1 MDIEVKGENDCYY
14 KGTIQALHSNG
25 AQVVLENEPN
35 TPKLYQYEYLR
46 LSPADTSAKPI
57 TFTEGQIVEVFVCPN
72 EVEPLGW
79 YQAKVHSI
87 KGDFVCV
94 DINAPVSSKEVIS
107 VDLVRPVNCS
117 PIITASSFRTTK
129 ISVPPSLDE
138 YSMRPDA
145 HAEFAQHVGRILVNY
160 DPQSKQLIV
169 TSCYDD
175 AIERAEMLAEMH
187 FRLLS
192 QKLSLKQ
199 RTEDATKQLQNTHIS
214 QDGIVEQFVVPHYL
228 MGLAIGGHGSN
239 IAQARAVDGVIDV
252 KITPAGDDMVEFRVI
267 ANNAKAARKARSLL
281 EYSEEPYMVPRDMVG
296 KLIGKSGLAIQ
307 EIVDKS
313 GVVRVKVG
321 DEDSS
326 RDNTAEAILLTFSC
340 YSFVPFWYIG
350 TVESIKNAR
359 FLMSYHMNHLK
370 EMESLRQEAQELNR
384 QLRGRMTPPHNNYS
398 NNQSRSERAY
408 HSDIESNPPVRGRG
422 GYGRP
427 RGRYMRGMV
436 NVILASGMSCDCSR
450 SFRAL
455 AKLQERTLKAMDRK
469 LSMQGF
475 EGGAP
480 PNSGGDGDMMY
491 QARERRRQVDEESNP
506 APEHPEDRDSASS
519 QEAGTNMGIRRNRRR
534 REGRVHRWTGGR
546 GSGGN
551 RPFQSGGGRAS
562 KEQHSSSAETA
573 ELLSNGK
580 PPRAATG
587 GNPSQQQQQQQQQQ
601 QHSITEKSGGSLVN
615 GSS

>member
-14 KGTIQALHSNG
+14 KGTIQALHTNG

-326 RDNTAEAILLTFSC
+326 RENTAE
-340 YSFVPFWYIG
+340 VPFWYIG

-427 RGRYMRGMV
+427 RGRYMRG
-436 NVILASGMSCDCSR
+436 
-450 SFRAL
+450 
-455 AKLQERTLKAMDRK
+455 
-469 LSMQGF
+469 
-475 EGGAP
+475 AP
-480 PNSGGDGDMMY
+480 PNSGGDSDMMY

-562 KEQHSSSAETA
+562 KEQHSSGAETA

-601 QHSITEKSGGSLVN
+601 QHSITDKSGGSLVN

>member
-14 KGTIQALHSNG
+14 KGTIQALHTNG

-313 GVVRVKVG
+313 GVVRVKV
-321 DEDSS
+321 
-326 RDNTAEAILLTFSC
+326 
-340 YSFVPFWYIG
+340 PFWYIG

-427 RGRYMRGMV
+427 RGRYMRG
-436 NVILASGMSCDCSR
+436 
-450 SFRAL
+450 
-455 AKLQERTLKAMDRK
+455 
-469 LSMQGF
+469 
-475 EGGAP
+475 AP
-480 PNSGGDGDMMY
+480 PNSGGDSDMMY

-562 KEQHSSSAETA
+562 KEQHSSGAETA

-601 QHSITEKSGGSLVN
+601 QHSITDKSGGSLVN

>member
-117 PIITASSFRTTK
+117 PIITASN
-129 ISVPPSLDE
+129 
-138 YSMRPDA
+138 A

-199 RTEDATKQLQNTHIS
+199 RTEDATKQL

-398 NNQSRSERAY
+398 NNQSRS
-408 HSDIESNPPVRGRG
+408 
-422 GYGRP
+422 
-427 RGRYMRGMV
+427 
-436 NVILASGMSCDCSR
+436 

-551 RPFQSGGGRAS
+551 RPFPSGGGRAS

-580 PPRAATG
+580 PPPWSTEVHNFMG
-587 GNPSQQQQQQQQQQ
+587 KQHPS
-601 QHSITEKSGGSLVN
+601 SAE
-615 GSS
+615 

>member
-313 GVVRVKVG
+313 GVVRVKV
-321 DEDSS
+321 
-326 RDNTAEAILLTFSC
+326 
-340 YSFVPFWYIG
+340 PFWYIG

-427 RGRYMRGMV
+427 RGRYMRG
-436 NVILASGMSCDCSR
+436 
-450 SFRAL
+450 
-455 AKLQERTLKAMDRK
+455 
-469 LSMQGF
+469 
-475 EGGAP
+475 AP

-551 RPFQSGGGRAS
+551 RPFPSGGRAS

-587 GNPSQQQQQQQQQQ
+587 GNPSQQQQQQQQ
-601 QHSITEKSGGSLVN
+601 HSITEKSGGSLVN
-615 GSS
+615 GIYIYVSNFSILTAVFH

>member
-14 KGTIQALHSNG
+14 KGTIQALHTNG

-313 GVVRVKVG
+313 GVVRVKV
-321 DEDSS
+321 
-326 RDNTAEAILLTFSC
+326 
-340 YSFVPFWYIG
+340 PFWYIG

-427 RGRYMRGMV
+427 RGRYMRG
-436 NVILASGMSCDCSR
+436 

-480 PNSGGDGDMMY
+480 PNSGGDSDMMY

-562 KEQHSSSAETA
+562 KEQHSSGAETA

-601 QHSITEKSGGSLVN
+601 QHSITDKSGGSLVN

>member
-107 VDLVRPVNCS
+107 VDL
-117 PIITASSFRTTK
+117 
-129 ISVPPSLDE
+129 
-138 YSMRPDA
+138 
-145 HAEFAQHVGRILVNY
+145 
-160 DPQSKQLIV
+160 
-169 TSCYDD
+169 SCYDD

-199 RTEDATKQLQNTHIS
+199 RTEDATKQL

-313 GVVRVKVG
+313 GVVRVKV
-321 DEDSS
+321 
-326 RDNTAEAILLTFSC
+326 
-340 YSFVPFWYIG
+340 PFWYIG

-427 RGRYMRGMV
+427 RGRYMRG
-436 NVILASGMSCDCSR
+436 
-450 SFRAL
+450 
-455 AKLQERTLKAMDRK
+455 
-469 LSMQGF
+469 
-475 EGGAP
+475 AP

-546 GSGGN
+546 GSGVYIYVSN
-551 RPFQSGGGRAS
+551 FSIL
-562 KEQHSSSAETA
+562 TA
-573 ELLSNGK
+573 VF
-580 PPRAATG
+580 
-587 GNPSQQQQQQQQQQ
+587 
-601 QHSITEKSGGSLVN
+601 H
-615 GSS
+615 

>member
-46 LSPADTSAKPI
+46 LSPPDTSAKPT
-57 TFTEGQIVEVFVCPN
+57 TFTEGQTVEVFVCPN

-107 VDLVRPVNCS
+107 VDLVRPVNSS

-129 ISVPPSLDE
+129 IAVPPALNE

-145 HAEFAQHVGRILVNY
+145 HAEFARHVGRILVNY

-199 RTEDATKQLQNTHIS
+199 RTEDATKQL

-326 RDNTAEAILLTFSC
+326 RENTAE
-340 YSFVPFWYIG
+340 VPFWYIG

-422 GYGRP
+422 GYARP
-427 RGRYMRGMV
+427 RGRYMRG
-436 NVILASGMSCDCSR
+436 

-475 EGGAP
+475 EGAP
-480 PNSGGDGDMMY
+480 PSSGGDGDMMY

-551 RPFQSGGGRAS
+551 RPFQSGGSRSS

-573 ELLSNGK
+573 EALSNGK

-587 GNPSQQQQQQQQQQ
+587 GNSSQQQQQQQQQQ
-601 QHSITEKSGGSLVN
+601 PQQQQHPINEKSGGSLVN

>member
-267 ANNAKAARKARSLL
+267 ANNAKAARKAR
-281 EYSEEPYMVPRDMVG
+281 R

-313 GVVRVKVG
+313 GVVRVK
-321 DEDSS
+321 
-326 RDNTAEAILLTFSC
+326 
-340 YSFVPFWYIG
+340 VPFWYIG

-427 RGRYMRGMV
+427 RGRYMRG
-436 NVILASGMSCDCSR
+436 

-551 RPFQSGGGRAS
+551 RPFPSGGRAS

-587 GNPSQQQQQQQQQQ
+587 GNPSQQQQQQQQ
-601 QHSITEKSGGSLVN
+601 HSITEKSGGSLVN
-615 GSS
+615 GIYIYVSNFSILTAVFH